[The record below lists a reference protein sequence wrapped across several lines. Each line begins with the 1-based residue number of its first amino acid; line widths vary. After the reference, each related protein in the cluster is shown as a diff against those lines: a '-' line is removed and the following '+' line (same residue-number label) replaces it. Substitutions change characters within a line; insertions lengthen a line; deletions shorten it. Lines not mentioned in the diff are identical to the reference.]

1 MLNCRRRSCM
11 PTTKSHTG
19 SPTWVMAAMFQICP
33 NDMMAASC
41 GGPPPEHPQVFLRL
55 VNTLVAHGKPRLCFF
70 ST

>member
-1 MLNCRRRSCM
+1 
-11 PTTKSHTG
+11 
-19 SPTWVMAAMFQICP
+19 MAAMFQICP